1 MPNMLP
7 ALCYTTRQIFNE
19 PVPALLRD
27 RVIRLDASGIDRF
40 GAFLGRSNYYSAGFR
55 ATTNLD
61 IDSHVTWWLK
71 RMCDETGP
79 DHEH

>member
-40 GAFLGRSNYYSAGFR
+40 GAFLGRSNYYSAGF
-55 ATTNLD
+55 
-61 IDSHVTWWLK
+61 
-71 RMCDETGP
+71 
-79 DHEH
+79 